1 MCMSRRSA
9 GPAVNNGRVRD
20 FSPPGYR
27 GNIGKGISWRVPL
40 GRVLKEEKVCG
51 RDICISPGQE
61 RTILLVDDSRE
72 YLETTGKLLERE
84 GHTVLTA
91 ASGAEALAIAKGERV
106 DLMLVDYFMPGMT
119 GEDLVR
125 QVRKFRPYLQIIIQ
139 TGYAGSSPPGNC

>member
-1 MCMSRRSA
+1 MGAC
-9 GPAVNNGRVRD
+9 GTFPLPVTK
-20 FSPPGYR
+20 
-27 GNIGKGISWRVPL
+27 KGISWRVPL
-40 GRVLKEEKVCG
+40 TGAEGGEGLRQRYMQQPKTG
-51 RDICISPGQE
+51 

-91 ASGAEALAIAKGERV
+91 ASGEEALAIAKEKRV

-125 QVRKFRPYLQIIIQ
+125 QV
-139 TGYAGSSPPGNC
+139 